1 MSCEDISII
10 CANFY
15 SDENKDTDGVRVE
28 MKEQDSFENSADEV
42 CVQFNASDSDDF
54 VYSSHLSENF
64 QVGPEDSGIAVGE
77 EYYTESHVSIVGSN
91 TSTLSISETLTLSDV
106 IKKYE
111 GNSVPTNN
119 VSLDAYRCSLPDDEN
134 VESGSLDPTAEGG
147 IVISMPAI
155 PEATGSKPN
164 AMVSTDTLPV
174 PVDSEEKEIKYSG
187 LTDGL
192 TILPDEGM
200 KDKVIEQTLPSLM
213 SNIASAVINFF
224 KKYQTLIL
232 IMIILS
238 LLARNFQLDR
248 NLQIKKIEI
257 EEMKKAPIKECTCMM
272 KKETWNWD
280 FYDASQKLLKMPDFS
295 DSIRVSQSLNLWK
308 DIRGSA
314 NQYFARTNGI
324 ANSLFSEPISALA
337 DATGKLK
344 TSASS
349 VLSEA
354 SIIPGEIKASTESI
368 VSSVYDRASA
378 DFNKMKTS
386 TQSSVDSVFKGARDK
401 VGDINTFVSGKTK
414 RFFY

>member
-1 MSCEDISII
+1 
-10 CANFY
+10 
-15 SDENKDTDGVRVE
+15 
-28 MKEQDSFENSADEV
+28 
-42 CVQFNASDSDDF
+42 
-54 VYSSHLSENF
+54 
-64 QVGPEDSGIAVGE
+64 
-77 EYYTESHVSIVGSN
+77 
-91 TSTLSISETLTLSDV
+91 
-106 IKKYE
+106 
-111 GNSVPTNN
+111 
-119 VSLDAYRCSLPDDEN
+119 
-134 VESGSLDPTAEGG
+134 
-147 IVISMPAI
+147 
-155 PEATGSKPN
+155 
-164 AMVSTDTLPV
+164 
-174 PVDSEEKEIKYSG
+174 
-187 LTDGL
+187 
-192 TILPDEGM
+192 
-200 KDKVIEQTLPSLM
+200 
-213 SNIASAVINFF
+213 
-224 KKYQTLIL
+224 
-232 IMIILS
+232 MIILS

-401 VGDINTFVSGKTK
+401 TLSSMVILSFGYIIMSKLRENFTSHDIQDDNLTGIAETAFQAIS
-414 RFFY
+414 F